1 MVLRLKWLV
10 VSFCFVQ
17 THAFA
22 VQKNEQQKSPE
33 FKKEYVQLGPKKILV
48 EIAETNQQL
57 EFGLMHRS
65 SLKENQGMLFI
76 FKNEQ
81 ILSFWMKN
89 TFIDLSIGY
98 FDEKKTLNEVIEMK
112 STSLLQTELTSYPSR
127 KLAMYALEMNKGWFD
142 KNKIKLKTKFKFLDR
157 KN

>member
-10 VSFCFVQ
+10 VSFCFV
-17 THAFA
+17 HGIAFA
-22 VQKNEQQKSPE
+22 ESNPSAPKFKNE
-33 FKKEYVQLGPKKILV
+33 FIQLGHKKVSV

-57 EFGLMHRS
+57 EYGLMHRT
-65 SLKENQGMLFI
+65 SLKEDQGMLFI

-89 TFIDLSIGY
+89 TLIDLSIGY
-98 FDEKKTLNEVIEMK
+98 FSKKKVLNEVLEMK
-112 STSLLQTELTSYPSR
+112 STSFLQTNFPSYPSQQP
-127 KLAMYALEMNKGWFD
+127 AMYALEMNKGWFS
-142 KNKIKLKTKFKFLDR
+142 KNKIKPKTQFKFLSR

>member
-1 MVLRLKWLV
+1 M
-10 VSFCFVQ
+10 
-17 THAFA
+17 
-22 VQKNEQQKSPE
+22 KNPGPQ